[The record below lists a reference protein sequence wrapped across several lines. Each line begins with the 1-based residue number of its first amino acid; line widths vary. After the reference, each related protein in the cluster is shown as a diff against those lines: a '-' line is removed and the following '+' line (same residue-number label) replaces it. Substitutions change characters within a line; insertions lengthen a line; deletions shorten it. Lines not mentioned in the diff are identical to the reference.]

1 MVAVVARPPL
11 NWSKIIFWQTIVIL
25 CLQTNLTQWFKLS
38 FVQNTAHKVFWR
50 GYSTLSEYK
59 LTEMVRKRWA
69 VTCTVEKLRPPLR
82 WFLEWAMASENNSLF
97 RIFWRKA
104 ISEKEFQCY
113 YGIFDFIKLLQQ
125 TRGSQYWIF
134 ELLKFVIG
142 IFHDASFQV

>member
-59 LTEMVRKRWA
+59 LREMVRKRWA
-69 VTCTVEKLRPPLR
+69 VTCREITPTLTLISR
-82 WFLEWAMASENNSLF
+82 MGNGSENNSLF
-97 RIFWRKA
+97 VVWRKA

-142 IFHDASFQV
+142 IFHVASFRLI